1 MAASRVIV
9 LVDPQADSNGR
20 ELQGGCPGVAARAP
34 TAPTPSQAVMVSA
47 RGIVARG
54 LPKIAPRAGIV
65 GIAAVLGGSRAG
77 RPDHRELACMAL
89 LCRARGESIV
99 R

>member
-1 MAASRVIV
+1 MVVIESQM
-9 LVDPQADSNGR
+9 DGNGR
-20 ELQGGCPGVAARAP
+20 ELQGGCPGFAVQPP

-54 LPKIAPRAGIV
+54 LPKIAPRAGIA
-65 GIAAVLGGSRAG
+65 GIAAVLGYGSRAG